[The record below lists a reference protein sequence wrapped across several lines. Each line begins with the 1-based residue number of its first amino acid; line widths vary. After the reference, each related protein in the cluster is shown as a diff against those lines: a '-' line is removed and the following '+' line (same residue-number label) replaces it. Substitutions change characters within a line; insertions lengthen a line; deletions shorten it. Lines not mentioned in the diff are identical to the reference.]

1 MVTDNFVYCVKSKLQ
16 ALKFLSDSDSLYDT
30 TPLVDMGVDS
40 LVAVEVRSWFLKEL
54 AVDVPVMK
62 ILGGASVTDLVEVVV
77 QKLPQELLTRFD
89 PEGKHKSGSDNV
101 PTPAADEKSEEPEE
115 RKTNGIDS
123 AHEVNVNGVN
133 GTHDTIDA
141 ANVTNGTVII
151 TEKVETKSTDGVLPI
166 IISGQEVAYDG
177 RRGIPV

>member
-1 MVTDNFVYCVKSKLQ
+1 
-16 ALKFLSDSDSLYDT
+16 
-30 TPLVDMGVDS
+30 MGVDS

-62 ILGGASVTDLVEVVV
+62 ILGGASLTDLVEVVV
-77 QKLPQELLTRFD
+77 QKLPQELLTRLD

-101 PTPAADEKSEEPEE
+101 SAPAADEKSEEPEE
-115 RKTNGIDS
+115 LKTNGIDS

-141 ANVTNGTVII
+141 AYVNGTVII
-151 TEKVETKSTDGVLPI
+151 TEKVELKNTDDVLPI
-166 IISGQEVAYDG
+166 IISGQEV
-177 RRGIPV
+177 V